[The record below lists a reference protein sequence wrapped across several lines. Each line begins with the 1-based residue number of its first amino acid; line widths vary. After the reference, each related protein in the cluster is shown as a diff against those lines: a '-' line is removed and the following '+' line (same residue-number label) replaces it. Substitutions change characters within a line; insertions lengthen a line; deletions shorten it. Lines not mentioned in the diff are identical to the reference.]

1 MRLHYNIRYFQ
12 TEDKSYAVSD
22 MTVWASGE
30 FTAGFFVLCMP
41 SVPKA
46 VRNTP
51 WTIKLGRF
59 LQRWIPGF
67 GTVGAGEKPP
77 TSRRYHFAS
86 RYHARR
92 RNNQQLESGTSDLNE
107 SALMRFDTAS
117 ATRSLSGVE
126 RTLPDISIGPL
137 RDVHTSQC

>member
-22 MTVWASGE
+22 MTVWVSGE

-51 WTIKLGRF
+51 WMIKLGRS
-59 LQRWIPGF
+59 LQRCIPVF
-67 GTVGAGEKPP
+67 GTADAGEKPP
-77 TSRRYHFAS
+77 TSGRYHFAS

-92 RNNQQLESGTSDLNE
+92 RNNQQLESGTSYFSE
-107 SALMRFDTAS
+107 SALVRSDMTSTA
-117 ATRSLSGVE
+117 RSLSDVE
-126 RTLPDISIGPL
+126 RTLHIDQTS
-137 RDVHTSQC
+137 DVHASQP